1 MLSSSDFGRNL
12 VKWFNAANVVLQ
24 QLNDKL
30 FAIAQNGVSLDV
42 LLGNATQLRDY
53 LDNAINLPPRSI
65 AALLQYVQSVPVNA
79 PSPPSPLN
87 KR

>member
-42 LLGNATQLRDY
+42 LLGNATQLRD
-53 LDNAINLPPRSI
+53 RSEERR
-65 AALLQYVQSVPVNA
+65 VGKECRSRW
-79 PSPPSPLN
+79 SPYH
-87 KR
+87 